1 MEVHT
6 MAKIVTVSREF
17 GSGGREV
24 GKRLADELGFE
35 YYDREI
41 IEQVAKESQLDEAY
55 VEKVLNGNFS
65 IIFPVT
71 FGRTF
76 IYTDVLQQ
84 NVTNLLVAEQRII
97 KSLAEQDKDMVIV
110 GRSAD
115 VLLNKFKPLNIF
127 VYADMDSKVK
137 RCRERAPEE
146 EQLTDKELI
155 RKIKQVDS
163 GRKKQ
168 RQIITDSD
176 WGEKESYHL
185 CLNTTGMNIKSLIPP
200 LAEFVKSYFE

>member
-1 MEVHT
+1 MSRIIT
-6 MAKIVTVSREF
+6 ISREF

-55 VEKVLNGNFS
+55 VENMLSGKFS
-65 IIFPVT
+65 ISLPVT

-76 IYTDVLQQ
+76 MYNDVVQQ
-84 NVTNLLVAEQRII
+84 NLTNLIVAEQKVIRA
-97 KSLAEQDKDMVIV
+97 LAESGKNMIIV

-115 VLLNKFKPLNIF
+115 VLLKDYKPLNIF
-127 VYADMDSKVK
+127 VYASMEAKIK
-137 RCRERAPEE
+137 RCRWRAPRN
-146 EQLTDKELI
+146 EQYSDKELAK
-155 RKIKQVDS
+155 RIKQVDA

-168 RQIITDSD
+168 RKLLTDSE
-176 WGEKESYHL
+176 WGAMESYHL
-185 CLNTTGMNIKSLIPP
+185 CLNTTDVNIKNLITP
-200 LAEFVKSYFE
+200 LAAFAKSYFNIF

>member
-1 MEVHT
+1 

-41 IEQVAKESQLDEAY
+41 IEQVAKESQLDEGY
-55 VEKVLNGNFS
+55 VENVLNGNFS
-65 IIFPVT
+65 VSFPVT

-84 NVTNLLVAEQRII
+84 NVTNLLVAEQKII
-97 KSLAEQDKDMVIV
+97 KSLAEQGKDMVIV

-115 VLLNKFKPLNIF
+115 VLLNKFNPLNIF

-146 EQLTDKELI
+146 EHLTDKELI

-163 GRKKQ
+163 GRKRQ
-168 RQIITDSD
+168 RKLIADSE
-176 WGEKESYHL
+176 WGAKESYHL
-185 CLNTTGMNIKSLIPP
+185 CLNTTGMNIKTLIPP
-200 LAEFVKSYFE
+200 LAEFVRCYFKY

>member
-1 MEVHT
+1 

-65 IIFPVT
+65 ISFPVT

>member
-1 MEVHT
+1 
-6 MAKIVTVSREF
+6 MAKIITISREF

-55 VEKVLNGNFS
+55 VENMLSGNFS
-65 IIFPVT
+65 ISLPVT

-76 IYTDVLQQ
+76 MYNDVVQQ
-84 NVTNLLVAEQRII
+84 NLTNLIVTEQKIIRTIAESG
-97 KSLAEQDKDMVIV
+97 KNMVIV

-115 VLLNKFKPLNIF
+115 VLLKDYKPLNIF
-127 VYADMDSKVK
+127 VYASMEAKIK
-137 RCRERAPEE
+137 RCRWRAPRN
-146 EQLTDKELI
+146 EQYSDKELAK
-155 RKIKQVDS
+155 RIKQVDA

-168 RQIITDSD
+168 RKLITDSE

-185 CLNTTGMNIKSLIPP
+185 CLNTTDVNIKNLITP
-200 LAEFVKSYFE
+200 LAAFAKSYFNIF